1 LKKWENTVT
10 LNPGSWIRYFSVLLT
25 GVWGLLPK
33 EIQVWASG
41 SVDILYADF
50 TIQDMKEI
58 TFGMESNKAAG
69 CERILVEG
77 WNVLVTKDKK
87 VKL

>member
-1 LKKWENTVT
+1 MDKIFLYVVDR
-10 LNPGSWIRYFSVLLT
+10 G
-25 GVWGLLPK
+25 GWGLLPK

-58 TFGMESNKAAG
+58 TFGMESSKAAG